1 MGRRLK
7 ASDPTKAT
15 RPKPA
20 PVEVRNIAHPRVWA
34 LAMQLA
40 GGDASRVKVVSAGHV
55 EVVVAEAEAAV
66 A

>member
-20 PVEVRNIAHPRVWA
+20 DVEVRNIAHPKVWRTA
-34 LAMQLA
+34 IKLAKGQREL
-40 GGDASRVKVVSAGHV
+40 VTV
-55 EVVVAEAEAAV
+55 ESYTRLSVIVREG
-66 A
+66 

>member
-20 PVEVRNIAHPRVWA
+20 PVEVRNIAHPAIWKTA
-34 LAMQLA
+34 L
-40 GGDASRVKVVSAGHV
+40 R
-55 EVVVAEAEAAV
+55 VAEGKTERISV
-66 A
+66 ESYTRVTVIS